1 MKIGID
7 IDDTI
12 TDTLSACK
20 EVVDKYNLNMDY
32 NYKNLDK
39 KDLYKFIKIYGDE
52 IFKNAKLLKD
62 SKESI
67 DYLKQNNEIYLIT
80 ARSNNYNENIVDITL
95 KYLLDNDIKYDGI
108 YFDNSSKIV
117 TAKKL
122 GIDIMIDD
130 SDNVIDEMR
139 KNNIK
144 AFNIK
149 EKTFKD
155 IIQEI
160 EK

>member
-1 MKIGID
+1 M
-7 IDDTI
+7 
-12 TDTLSACK
+12 
-20 EVVDKYNLNMDY
+20 
-32 NYKNLDK
+32 
-39 KDLYKFIKIYGDE
+39 
-52 IFKNAKLLKD
+52 
-62 SKESI
+62 
-67 DYLKQNNEIYLIT
+67 
-80 ARSNNYNENIVDITL
+80 
-95 KYLLDNDIKYDGI
+95 LDNDIKYDGI